1 MKKYAQIYFIAF
13 ALISCER
20 IIPFSPEDTDPKMT
34 IYSLASVTGYGV
46 GFGVMTDSLGSDPID
61 AVVSRSVGI
70 LDNSNPIFLDA
81 ATLWVIDINT
91 SEIDTLISL
100 GAEGRYRAPNMKVKS
115 GHVYNLH
122 GKQNGLDTIF
132 ASSNVPNVPMNI
144 IITPGDTSLGGG
156 AGPGGGG
163 DKPSISFELEIEDD
177 GGPGYYMIEAYERE
191 INTTGVL
198 GSRVWMDSDD
208 PSFNSANNRWGSER
222 LYVSNELFL
231 GNKRTFSLKVIGYPE
246 PDVQKLFKITKMGN
260 DYFYF
265 LSSSDL
271 YFNTGGPFSQPVSV
285 YSNISNGL
293 GVFSGTSAMWFAP

>member
-1 MKKYAQIYFIAF
+1 M
-13 ALISCER
+13 
-20 IIPFSPEDTDPKMT
+20 
-34 IYSLASVTGYGV
+34 TGYGV